1 MTLTETFI
9 CFYIG
14 IITFALH
21 IQEVTNFFYKD
32 IHLVNNN
39 KKCSWGWNVVGRSI
53 GLEGMVV
60 LRRLVHLDE
69 EH

>member
-1 MTLTETFI
+1 MFLHWNYYVCITHPRSDQFI
-9 CFYIG
+9 
-14 IITFALH
+14 
-21 IQEVTNFFYKD
+21 YKA

-69 EH
+69 EQ